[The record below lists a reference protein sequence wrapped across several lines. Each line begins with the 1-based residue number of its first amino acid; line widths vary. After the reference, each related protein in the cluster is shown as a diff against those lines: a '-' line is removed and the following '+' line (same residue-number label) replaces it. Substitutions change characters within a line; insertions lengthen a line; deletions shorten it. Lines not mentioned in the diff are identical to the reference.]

1 MSRQYFIIKA
11 VLLLQTSHKM
21 KPLRWIISGLALNLC
36 INSYNQNAV
45 TVTIDITQDQHL
57 ISPYIYGRNNSLSD
71 SPGNPMTLA
80 EWKMLRDAGVTIF
93 RENGGNNST
102 KYNWRKKLSSHPDW
116 YNNVYA
122 HDWDFAEQSLQ
133 QNIPSA
139 QGMWAF
145 QLIGRVASSNQHNFN
160 DWNYNRSQWWDGVY
174 QNLAGGG
181 EVNSSG
187 GSVAKTEGDYTLYT
201 QPWPA
206 DSTTAILDHWFGENG
221 LGLDESKVLYW
232 NMDNE
237 AEIWSGTH
245 DDIMPAQ
252 ISAADFMQLYFA
264 VAKKAREKFP
274 DIKLVG
280 PVPCNE
286 WQWYNYDNNIISY
299 GGENLCWLEYFIRRV
314 AEEQTAT
321 GIRLL
326 DVLDL
331 HYYPGTSTAA
341 DLVQYHRVFFDKDY
355 IYPEANG
362 VKRVTGGWDNSI
374 TREYI
379 FERCNA
385 WLEEYMGANHGVTLG
400 VSEIGVRDIN
410 SNVTAVWYASTLG
423 EFMKHN
429 VELFTPWSWQEG
441 MWEVLHLFSRY
452 NKLKSVKALSSQ
464 ELYVSAYPSINTS
477 QDSLTVILVNRSTT
491 SSKSVSVTLSNFIPD
506 GGQHEE
512 LQISDLPST
521 ETFISHN
528 QNGLKKGMISMAGNS
543 FSITLPALSVTSV
556 ILSGRPGQVPLGEN
570 ERSGCMQF
578 DIFPNP
584 VSDTKNIII
593 NTTVNGPVTF
603 TLFDGRGNYIQE
615 IPAGTMNNE
624 PVTLNLSDF
633 NLSPGVYY
641 LKMTTGSQSATGKL
655 IITSPARN

>member
-1 MSRQYFIIKA
+1 
-11 VLLLQTSHKM
+11 M
-21 KPLRWIISGLALNLC
+21 KPLRWIVSGLALNLC

-45 TVTIDITQDQHL
+45 TVTIDITQDQHV

-71 SPGNPMTLA
+71 SPDDPMTQV
-80 EWKMLRDAGVTIF
+80 EWQMLRDAGVTIF

-133 QNIPSA
+133 QNIPTA

-145 QLIGRVASSNQHNFN
+145 QLTGRVASSKQHNFN

-181 EVNSSG
+181 EVNTSG
-187 GSVAKTEGDYTLYT
+187 GSVATTEGDYALYT
-201 QPWPA
+201 QLWPA

-245 DDIMPAQ
+245 DDIMPTQ
-252 ISAADFMQLYFA
+252 ISAGDFMQLYFA

-286 WQWYNYDNNIISY
+286 WQWYNYDNNIINY

-314 AEEQTAT
+314 AEEQKLS

-331 HYYPGTSTAA
+331 HYYPGSSTAA
-341 DLVQYHRVFFDKDY
+341 DLVQYHRVFFDKEY

-379 FERCNA
+379 FERCND
-385 WLEEYMGANHGVTLG
+385 WLEEYMGINHGVTLG
-400 VSEIGVRDIN
+400 VSETGISDIN

-423 EFMKHN
+423 EFMKYN

-452 NKLKSVKALSSQ
+452 NKSKSVNALSTQ
-464 ELYVSAYPSINTS
+464 ELYVSAYPSVNAN
-477 QDSLTVILVNRSTT
+477 QDSLTVVLVNRSTS

-512 LQISDLPST
+512 LQLSDLPSA

-528 QNGLKKGMISMAGNS
+528 QNGLKRGTVSISGNS
-543 FSITLPALSVTSV
+543 FSVTLPALSVTSV
-556 ILSGRPGQVPLGEN
+556 ILSGRPGQVSLNGNDLSRRP
-570 ERSGCMQF
+570 QF
-578 DIFPNP
+578 NIFPNP
-584 VSDTKNIII
+584 VNDLKNVII
-593 NTTVNGPVTF
+593 TTASSGPVTF
-603 TLFDGRGNYIQE
+603 TLYDGHGNIIKE
-615 IPAGTMNNE
+615 MDAELGNCEPA
-624 PVTLNLSDF
+624 TLDLSDF
-633 NLSPGVYY
+633 SLSSGVYY
-641 LKMTTGSQSATGKL
+641 LKMKSGSQSATGKL
-655 IITSPARN
+655 VILGAH

>member
-1 MSRQYFIIKA
+1 
-11 VLLLQTSHKM
+11 M
-21 KPLRWIISGLALNLC
+21 KPIRWIFSALALILC

-45 TVTIDITQDQHL
+45 TVTVDITQDQHL

-71 SPGNPMTLA
+71 SPGDPMTQA
-80 EWKMLRDAGVTIF
+80 EWQMLRDAGVTIF

-122 HDWDFAEQSLQ
+122 HDWDFAELSLQ

-145 QLIGRVASSNQHNFN
+145 QLAGRVASSRLHNFN

-181 EVNSSG
+181 EVNTSG
-187 GSVAKTEGDYTLYT
+187 GSVAKTEGDYALYT
-201 QPWPA
+201 QLWPA

-221 LGLDESKVLYW
+221 LGFDENKVLYW

-237 AEIWSGTH
+237 VEIWSGTH
-245 DDIMPAQ
+245 DDIMAAQ
-252 ISAADFMQLYFA
+252 ISAGDFMQLYFT

-314 AEEQTAT
+314 AEEQNET

-331 HYYPGTSTAA
+331 HYYPGSSAA
-341 DLVQYHRVFFDKDY
+341 SELVQYHRVFFDKEY

-374 TREYI
+374 TGEYI
-379 FERCNA
+379 FERCND
-385 WLEEYMGANHGVTLG
+385 WLEEYMGPHHGVTLG
-400 VSEIGVRDIN
+400 VSETGISDIN
-410 SNVTAVWYASTLG
+410 SNVSAVWYASTLG

-452 NKLKSVKALSSQ
+452 NKSKSVKALSSQ
-464 ELYVSAYPSINTS
+464 ELYVSAYPSVNAS
-477 QDSLTVILVNRSTT
+477 QDSLTVVLVNRST
-491 SSKSVSVTLSNFIPD
+491 SSNKSVSVTLSNFIPD
-506 GGQHEE
+506 RGQHEE
-512 LQISDLPST
+512 LQLSGLPST

-528 QNGLKKGMISMAGNS
+528 QNGLKKGTVSISGNS

-556 ILSGRPGQVPLGEN
+556 ILSGRTGQVSQLEIGMSRRP
-570 ERSGCMQF
+570 QF

-584 VSDTKNIII
+584 VNDLRNVII
-593 NTTVNGPVTF
+593 NTSSNGPATF
-603 TLFDGRGNYIQE
+603 ILYDGLGNIIQE
-615 IPAGTMNNE
+615 MDSELGAGK
-624 PVTLNLSDF
+624 PVTLDLSGF
-633 NLSPGVYY
+633 NLPPGVYY
-641 LKMTTGSQSATGKL
+641 LKMNTGSQSVTGKL
-655 IITSPARN
+655 TITNPARN